1 MIGRK
6 MKGTAFATRG
16 ELCTVAQVVP
26 QWVQN
31 PNVQI
36 KRKTND
42 GRKTPPER
50 IQAGRSYTNV
60 GDTMMG

>member
-6 MKGTAFATRG
+6 MKDTAFATRG
-16 ELCTVAQVVP
+16 ELCTVARVVP
-26 QWVQN
+26 QWGQN

-42 GRKTPPER
+42 GNK
-50 IQAGRSYTNV
+50 QNH
-60 GDTMMG
+60 